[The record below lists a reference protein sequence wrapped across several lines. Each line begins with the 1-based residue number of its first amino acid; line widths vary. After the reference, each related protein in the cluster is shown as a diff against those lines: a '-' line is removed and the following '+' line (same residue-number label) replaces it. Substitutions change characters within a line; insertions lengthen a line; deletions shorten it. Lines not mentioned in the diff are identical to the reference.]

1 MYSGLLYRHLIKV
14 LQITFI
20 NVLKPYKKRRLYIL
34 QGVYTS
40 GIWILTTLWKKKRI
54 DFLKKNWTIY
64 VIYISALANLA
75 VNFIRPEVTTKSNP
89 LASWQESRVASICS
103 SGWCG
108 EDQSIRIY
116 LFSRAVT
123 KKKKIFPQ
131 PSVRNATRPE
141 IFFFFSFWRDDV
153 NISWVRPAG
162 LLGVLLMPQ

>member
-1 MYSGLLYRHLIKV
+1 M
-14 LQITFI
+14 
-20 NVLKPYKKRRLYIL
+20 NPYKSL
-34 QGVYTS
+34 
-40 GIWILTTLWKKKRI
+40 KKKRI
-54 DFLKKNWTIY
+54 DFWKKNWTIY

-123 KKKKIFPQ
+123 KKKKYSRSH
-131 PSVRNATRPE
+131 PSAMRRVPRFFFFVLTGWRQYIVSAPGRVAWCSIDAAVDRSRTAIYRSAHY
-141 IFFFFSFWRDDV
+141 IDRCRRRRCKRRGAIVVFFFSF
-153 NISWVRPAG
+153 
-162 LLGVLLMPQ
+162 L